1 MPSGHEKAYAN
12 WLAFITNDPELHD
25 ILEYHFIDEA
35 QARVRILQDALQR
48 RELTPSEQEEMDVY
62 IQLEF
67 LIQTAKLDALVKLD
81 RKSLL

>member
-1 MPSGHEKAYAN
+1 MPSGHQKAYSD
-12 WLAFITNDPELHD
+12 WLAFITADPDPLD

-67 LIQTAKLDALVKLD
+67 LIQTAKVDALVTLD
-81 RKSLL
+81 RKLL